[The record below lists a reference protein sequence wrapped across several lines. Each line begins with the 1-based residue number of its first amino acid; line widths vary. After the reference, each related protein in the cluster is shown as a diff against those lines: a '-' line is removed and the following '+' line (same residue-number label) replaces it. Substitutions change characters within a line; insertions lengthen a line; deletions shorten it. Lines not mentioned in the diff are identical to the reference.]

1 MIDNKEHELDKIFEE
16 LKSLDDVDNMD
27 LFITLLCKGLKLFP
41 FCNNYEFD
49 DFALMGSHIFINEK
63 NFIKFV
69 EIAKKEGIE
78 REFLLDFIPECCD
91 DVSEK
96 LLLPAFLTVMDVK

>member
-1 MIDNKEHELDKIFEE
+1 
-16 LKSLDDVDNMD
+16 
-27 LFITLLCKGLKLFP
+27 
-41 FCNNYEFD
+41 
-49 DFALMGSHIFINEK
+49 MGSHIFINEK

-78 REFLLDFIPECCD
+78 REFLLEFIPECCD